1 MVYVVEMDVKIPETW
16 DDDKIK
22 SFMERER
29 ETSQKWQ
36 NSGKWKFRENQNFDW
51 DRRCLPVT
59 KNETN
64 GEKVLAPQIPPK
76 FLLLT

>member
-36 NSGKWKFRENQNFDW
+36 NSGK
-51 DRRCLPVT
+51 
-59 KNETN
+59 
-64 GEKVLAPQIPPK
+64 
-76 FLLLT
+76 